1 MANIKAGVLHSK
13 SLQDSVVAQG
23 GLAASYRSMPDVEA
37 VDLVRQHYGIVGH
50 VDRLATEKDDTFRV
64 DDGAGRR
71 FILKVA
77 NPLEDVSEISCQI
90 EVLKHIARRDP
101 QLPVPRVIADIRGD
115 EQFEYQ
121 DRAGQ
126 RRWVRLLS
134 YLEGVPL
141 SEIVSTAPEREC
153 IGETFGRLR
162 LALVDFAHPADGR
175 VLAWDV
181 KHLMQLG
188 DLLEAIDDGGQRQM
202 LQAGLERFATLEGRL
217 SACRT
222 QVVHND
228 FSKSNVVVDRA
239 TAGFVTGVIDFGDAV
254 RTLIAID
261 VSTALLNQLPSSHA
275 EDLFADARDLLRGYL
290 RVADLTDE
298 ELRLIPHLVMARA
311 VTRALLSIWRAKL
324 FPENS
329 AYLLRNTEQGWVQLR
344 WFLSRSVEQVSD
356 TLFNHAARAG
366 NIVSP

>member
-1 MANIKAGVLHSK
+1 MSDAEAI
-13 SLQDSVVAQG
+13 D
-23 GLAASYRSMPDVEA
+23 LA
-37 VDLVRQHYGIVGH
+37 RQHFGISGK
-50 VDRLATEKDDTFRV
+50 VDRLATEKDDTFRL
-64 DDGAGRR
+64 DDGAER

-77 NPLEDVSEISCQI
+77 NPLEDLSEISCQI
-90 EVLKHIARRDP
+90 ETLKHIARCDS
-101 QLPVPRVIADIRGD
+101 QLPVPRVIADTRGN

-126 RRWVRLLS
+126 RRQVRALS

-141 SEIVSTAPEREC
+141 SEISSTPGERER
-153 IGETFGRLR
+153 IGEILGRLR
-162 LALVDFAHPADGR
+162 LALADFAHPADGR

-188 DLLEAIDDGGQRQM
+188 DLLEAIDDVDQRHL
-202 LQAGLERFATLEGRL
+202 LQAGLERFASLEGRL
-217 SACRT
+217 SGCRT

-228 FSKSNVVVDRA
+228 FSKSNIVVDRA
-239 TAGFVTGVIDFGDAV
+239 DSRFVTGVIDFGDAV

-261 VSTALLNQLPSSHA
+261 VSTALLNQLPPRHA

-298 ELRLIPHLVMARA
+298 ELQLIPHLVMARA
-311 VTRALLSIWRAKL
+311 VTRALLSIWRAKM

-329 AYLLRNTEQGWVQLR
+329 AYLLRNTEQGWAQLR

-356 TLFNHAARAG
+356 TLFKGAARAG
-366 NIVSP
+366 ISGI